1 MWYEIGEYALN
12 WKINIDEQSNL
23 IKFTGLNKFNDM
35 KLITL

>member
-12 WKINIDEQSNL
+12 WKIHIDEQLNL